1 MKSRCGPGDGR
12 NRSGSASMVMLSA
25 GSSDRQNGRLFLGAD
40 DPGLNDR
47 TEQRGR

>member
-12 NRSGSASMVMLSA
+12 NRSDSASMVMLSA
-25 GSSDRQNGRLFLGAD
+25 GSSDRQDCRLFLGAGG
-40 DPGLNDR
+40 PGLNDR